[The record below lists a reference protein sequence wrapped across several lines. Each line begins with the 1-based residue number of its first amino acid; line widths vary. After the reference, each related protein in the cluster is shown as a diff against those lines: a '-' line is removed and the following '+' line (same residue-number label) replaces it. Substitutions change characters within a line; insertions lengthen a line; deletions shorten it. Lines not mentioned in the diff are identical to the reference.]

1 MAAAVLEHVTSSDGT
16 ILGVWRSGTGPAL
29 VLVHGSTA
37 DHTRWSRV
45 IPGFREHFSV
55 YAMDRRGRGA
65 SGDSATYSIEQEGR
79 DVAAVVDQA
88 ARPRN
93 LVGPSYG

>member
-1 MAAAVLEHVTSSDGT
+1 MHPAVLEHATSSDGT
-16 ILGVWRSGTGPAL
+16 TLGVWRSGTGPAL

-37 DHTRWSRV
+37 DHLRWARV
-45 IPGFREHFSV
+45 TPAFSEHFSV

-79 DVAAVVDQA
+79 DVGERRRPAVSNA
-88 ARPRN
+88 
-93 LVGPSYG
+93 